1 MATKKRLDVIA
12 TVGEYE
18 KDGKTMKRYA
28 KCGSAFVDDK
38 GDISIKLDTIPAA
51 EWNGWLSLKEPFNE
65 DRPARQQSE
74 SPRASRRGA
83 SEDFGNDAIPF

>member
-74 SPRASRRGA
+74 SPRQARNRP
-83 SEDFGNDAIPF
+83 SEFNDVSDIPF

>member
-12 TVGEYE
+12 IVGEYE
-18 KDGKTMKRYA
+18 KDGETMKRYA

-51 EWNGWLSLKEPFNE
+51 EWNGWLNLKEPFNE
-65 DRPARQQSE
+65 ERPARQQSE
-74 SPRASRRGA
+74 SQRSSRRAPAENFG
-83 SEDFGNDAIPF
+83 EDTIPF